1 MIPTR
6 YTKPLSEDYI
16 TDGHRLIQL
25 IELCWVT
32 PESDEPIRLD
42 EWQKDLLRRVLER
55 YPANHPKYPNQ
66 LRYRQVL
73 ISMGRQ
79 NGKTVIGGGLALDAL
94 TFAKGDVTSIASSR
108 EQAQI
113 IYDRVKHVI
122 DSTPSLKRRFKR
134 TTDTRGIKKGDGSG
148 NYKVSPAKEAALQ
161 GLPFIRVLVDEG
173 HLAKKGIWTAAIKG
187 TSSFNDAQVIMI
199 TTAGDAE
206 SETLI
211 ELYKSAAKAIAGEPG
226 YERFGAFIWEAPA
239 GCAIDDPDAIKQAN
253 PAVACGRIPIDRI
266 LGDILTQPELEVRRY
281 TLNQFVESKTE
292 SFLPAQMYN
301 DAIGTGVN
309 KPEDGIVLAVD
320 TQGDWDS
327 AVIAVA
333 GVNGDIYESE
343 IISSIMRPDENKLFR
358 EILDLFNKHKVMAVT
373 LDKRKHDR
381 LAYRLKQA
389 GIPTFA
395 LLTTELYATYSA
407 VYALF
412 ATGRI
417 RHDNHP
423 LLQKQVPLAM
433 AKYSSDSWMVSRTES
448 LGDVDAVMA
457 TFMALYVR
465 SVQDTGVQIQVF

>member
-1 MIPTR
+1 MNPTR
-6 YTKPLSEDYI
+6 YTAPLSKDYP
-16 TDGHRLIQL
+16 TDGDRLIEL

-32 PESDEPIRLD
+32 PETETPIRLD
-42 EWQKDLLRRVLER
+42 DWQKDLLRRVLER
-55 YPANHPKYPNQ
+55 FPADHDRYPGQ

-134 TTDTRGIKKGDGSG
+134 TTDTRGIKKGDGTG
-148 NYKVSPAKEAALQ
+148 HYKVSPAKEAALQ

-211 ELYKSAAKAIAGEPG
+211 ELYKSADLAIQGEPD

-239 GCAIDDPDAIKQAN
+239 GCAVNDPEAVKAAN
-253 PAVACGRIPIDRI
+253 PAVACGRIPIERV
-266 LGDILTQPELEVRRY
+266 LGDIVTQPELEVRRY
-281 TLNQFVESKTE
+281 TLNQFVETKAE
-292 SFLPAQMYN
+292 SFLPPALYN
-301 DAIGTGVN
+301 NAIGEGITN
-309 KPEDGIVLAVD
+309 PDNGIVIAVD

-327 AVIAVA
+327 AVFAAAAFNNDV
-333 GVNGDIYESE
+333 YESE
-343 IISSIMRPDENKLFR
+343 IIASIMRPDENKLYR
-358 EILDLFNKHKVMAVT
+358 ELLNLYSKHKVLAIA

-395 LLTTELYATYSA
+395 LLTTEMYATYSS
-407 VYALF
+407 VYSLF
-412 ATGRI
+412 ATDRVK
-417 RHDNHP
+417 HDNHP

-448 LGDVDAVMA
+448 LGDVDAIMA
-457 TFMALYVR
+457 TFMAIYVR
-465 SVQDTGVQIQVF
+465 SLQETDYQIQVF